1 MKQNATVSIPVTT
14 LNALKGLLFNS
25 EEGVDLSPII
35 RDLTVGDDNEDLMA
49 INVGLT
55 FKGLAPKIDTATRYA
70 KDYQSLVEYTFIS
83 YSLIKDVVTYE
94 RKTIARWEDA
104 KNDLCP
110 YTDNQ
115 PYKNT
120 TSLSGWYNMT
130 TDKAVAT
137 KEIVDRFYK
146 EPQKESV

>member
-1 MKQNATVSIPVTT
+1 MKKNATVSIPVTT

-25 EEGVDLSPII
+25 EEGVDLSPIVK
-35 RDLTVGDDNEDLMA
+35 DLTVGDDNEDLMA

-55 FKGLAPKIDTATRYA
+55 FKGLTPEIDTTTRYA

-83 YSLIKDVVTYE
+83 YSLIRDVVTYE
-94 RKTIARWEDA
+94 RRTIANWNES

-130 TDKAVAT
+130 TDRAVAT